1 MTSRSRYTVAFLAG
15 HGVGPEV
22 TAEATRAIGA
32 AARLH
37 GFHVEERHVPYGAD
51 AFTRFG
57 HPYPIS
63 SRKAV
68 VDADAVLVAA
78 GTDPLDLEVELD
90 LRASA
95 SRVRCEDAELT
106 LLSPSAED
114 AWEWTLE
121 RAVALARASR
131 ARLTLVGVTETWAA
145 HAALVEADRDG
156 LEVERLPTAEAMRSL
171 VFTPHRF
178 DVLVC
183 PPELALAAAEVAACT
198 ASRRVTAWG
207 RLAANGPSVFGAGLD
222 PREEVAGHGVADPK
236 PMLLAAA
243 LLLGEG
249 LGERRA
255 AATLSAAVGRAAAPG
270 STRGVADTVLA
281 ALPQA
286 LEVEFLREAV

>member
-32 AARLH
+32 AGRLH
-37 GFHVEERHVPYGAD
+37 GFEVEERHVPYGAD

-57 HPYPIS
+57 HPFPIS
-63 SRKAV
+63 SREAV
-68 VDADAVLVAA
+68 VGADAVLVGA
-78 GTDPLDLEVELD
+78 GTDPVDLEVELD

-95 SRVRCEDAELT
+95 ARVRFDGAELT
-106 LLSPSAED
+106 LLAPLAED
-114 AWEWTLE
+114 AWDWTLE

-131 ARLTLVGVTETWAA
+131 GRLTLVGVDASQA
-145 HAALVEADRDG
+145 DSVEAERDG
-156 LEVERLPTAEAMRSL
+156 LDVERLGTADAMRRL
-171 VFTPHRF
+171 VFAPHAF

-183 PPELALAAAEVAACT
+183 SAGLVLAASEVAACT
-198 ASRRVTAWG
+198 SQHRVAAWG

-222 PREEVAGHGVADPK
+222 PRDEVAGHGVADPK

-255 AATLSAAVGRAAAPG
+255 AATLSSAVGRTGTRA

-281 ALPQA
+281 ELPLA